1 MESLRVFWGELEAF
15 RYGVIL
21 LFVLTLTYIY
31 HVIRR
36 CVIVSRKVKPID
48 KQEHE
53 GVSVIITSHNN
64 AECLRRNLPSFLMQA
79 YDNFEV
85 IVVDEC
91 SEDDTQDVL
100 TEIQKDYPQLRC
112 TRIFPDTKFR
122 FTKKLAINIGV
133 LAAKHDI
140 LLFSEINCRPSS
152 MYWVKTMES
161 YFDENT
167 AAVVGFA
174 NYDFTEQNVRN
185 SRMFRFLRFIKM
197 MVMVKNKKYIF
208 GDGCNMAYRKSY
220 YIENRG
226 FAKNSQSYLGYDN
239 DMVRE
244 LSRFGAIKM
253 TKDPDSYVIIDK
265 SDKKGEINEVSYYY
279 ANKMRLAITG
289 DEQAYAELFKRYK
302 DSVYFMILKMVN
314 NRTDAED
321 LMFEAFEKAFTS
333 LNYYSPQFAFS
344 TWLFKIAS
352 NNTIDFI
359 RKKKAK
365 IVSLDKD
372 DINPDDRG
380 YINSVP
386 ADVLNPEEETIR
398 KQRAEFMREKV
409 AMLKGRY
416 RKLIELRYFE
426 EYSYEEIAQ
435 ELAIPL
441 GTVKAQL
448 FRARELLL
456 NILQNSE
463 IARENERV

>member
-100 TEIQKDYPQLRC
+100 IEIQKDYPQLRC

-208 GDGCNMAYRKSY
+208 GDGCNMAYRKPW
-220 YIENRG
+220 
-226 FAKNSQSYLGYDN
+226 
-239 DMVRE
+239 VRE
-244 LSRFGAIKM
+244 
-253 TKDPDSYVIIDK
+253 
-265 SDKKGEINEVSYYY
+265 E
-279 ANKMRLAITG
+279 
-289 DEQAYAELFKRYK
+289 
-302 DSVYFMILKMVN
+302 
-314 NRTDAED
+314 
-321 LMFEAFEKAFTS
+321 FTIV
-333 LNYYSPQFAFS
+333 FR
-344 TWLFKIAS
+344 
-352 NNTIDFI
+352 I
-359 RKKKAK
+359 R
-365 IVSLDKD
+365 
-372 DINPDDRG
+372 
-380 YINSVP
+380 
-386 ADVLNPEEETIR
+386 
-398 KQRAEFMREKV
+398 
-409 AMLKGRY
+409 
-416 RKLIELRYFE
+416 
-426 EYSYEEIAQ
+426 
-435 ELAIPL
+435 
-441 GTVKAQL
+441 
-448 FRARELLL
+448 
-456 NILQNSE
+456 
-463 IARENERV
+463 